1 MREWIYDSYHGVMNL
16 KYNPLRHVPDEG
28 LRHAAMQILA
38 WMWCI
43 CFGMMVGS
51 IEASGISLFAHAIIL
66 GAIVITVATFELAKS
81 KPSFFLDNKY
91 HTPSRSRGYFREMA
105 SR

>member
-43 CFGMMVGS
+43 MFSLYWGS
-51 IEASGISLFAHAIIL
+51 FFVFGISAVGHIAFIIAL
-66 GAIVITVATFELAKS
+66 SITIITFKKAE
-81 KPSFFLDNKY
+81 SFKHPNGTFDYEKAQGRY
-91 HTPSRSRGYFREMA
+91 EDIW
-105 SR
+105 